1 MDFNR
6 NFPIRWAGESGQPG
20 AGPYPL
26 SEPELRALADF
37 IHRHPNISAY
47 AALHTSGGVIL
58 RQPSTGDDATL
69 SQTDRHLF
77 TTVAE
82 MGSQVSGYFA
92 GSNYEKFATGHEKV
106 LMPGAADDWMY
117 DHLGVLGFTVE
128 IWDLDGRAGAHGY
141 GQYGMRHLMTLSPET
156 LAEDERKVFAWVE
169 REVGGQGIFPW
180 TPFDHPDFGPVEI
193 GGLDPKY
200 VIQNPP
206 LRFLE
211 EECRNV
217 SAFLT
222 KLGLST
228 ARLSISSISIEEMS
242 TNVFRVV
249 AEVANAGFLPTSST
263 AKGKELL
270 LEGIH
275 ARIDGELEV
284 VGGTSPVSI
293 GHLDGY
299 GSQSTWAPAN
309 GQRAYAEWIVRA
321 NRGTNATIAF
331 EDHRAGRIA
340 QTVVLGGELG

>member
-1 MDFNR
+1 
-6 NFPIRWAGESGQPG
+6 
-20 AGPYPL
+20 
-26 SEPELRALADF
+26 
-37 IHRHPNISAY
+37 
-47 AALHTSGGVIL
+47 
-58 RQPSTGDDATL
+58 
-69 SQTDRHLF
+69 
-77 TTVAE
+77 
-82 MGSQVSGYFA
+82 
-92 GSNYEKFATGHEKV
+92 
-106 LMPGAADDWMY
+106 
-117 DHLGVLGFTVE
+117 
-128 IWDLDGRAGAHGY
+128 
-141 GQYGMRHLMTLSPET
+141 
-156 LAEDERKVFAWVE
+156 
-169 REVGGQGIFPW
+169 
-180 TPFDHPDFGPVEI
+180 
-193 GGLDPKY
+193 
-200 VIQNPP
+200 
-206 LRFLE
+206 
-211 EECRNV
+211 
-217 SAFLT
+217 
-222 KLGLST
+222 
-228 ARLSISSISIEEMS
+228 LSISSISIEEMS